1 MLTLLGEPNI
11 QIQVFHVLLF
21 KLGYGLEEFPHIM
34 TPLFNLLGIDS
45 SHQPLEHLEVVLQIS
60 LGWHRDVWSSLTTV
74 LFELEPAALQ

>member
-45 SHQPLEHLEVVLQIS
+45 SHQPLEHL
-60 LGWHRDVWSSLTTV
+60 
-74 LFELEPAALQ
+74 